1 MAHMVLTQSEFC
13 PTNAICDHLSSD
25 GGQVYMVDLLLFK
38 LLDLSCLKMQFCV
51 PIYLAEALTKP
62 ERKSETT
69 VEEVQPDMMST
80 IVRVEV
86 KHSPGILQ

>member
-1 MAHMVLTQSEFC
+1 MAHLVLTQSEFC
-13 PTNAICDHLSSD
+13 PTNAICDYLSSD

-51 PIYLAEALTKP
+51 PIHIAEALTKP

-69 VEEVQPDMMST
+69 VEEVQPDIST

-86 KHSPGILQ
+86 KHSPGIVQ